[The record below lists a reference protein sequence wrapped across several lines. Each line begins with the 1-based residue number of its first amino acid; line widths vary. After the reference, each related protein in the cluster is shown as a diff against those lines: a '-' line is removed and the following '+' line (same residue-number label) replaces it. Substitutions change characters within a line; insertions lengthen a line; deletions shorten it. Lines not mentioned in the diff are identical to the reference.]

1 MIRNGNTCTALPIK
15 YPTTEQ
21 IFFTTIATVLVAS
34 RLLCSSAIAADSS
47 PDWQA
52 EWQRVMAA
60 AKKEGK
66 VVVSV
71 PPGAELRKALKEGF
85 EKRFGIEL
93 ELVTGR
99 GSAIVKKIADEHRA
113 GVQFFDLHTGGSG
126 SIIYGLAGVIDPVE
140 AQFILP
146 EVKDPKNWWG
156 GHLYVD
162 KGNQYAYSFL
172 AFVQE
177 AIWYNTELV
186 KPEEIRSY
194 DDLLYPKWK
203 GKIGY
208 SDPRAGGAGQGNWT
222 FLWKTRGEDFLKKL
236 VQQKLVVMREER
248 PLSELLVKG
257 SVAITIGLDI
267 DNFGAFVK
275 AGLPVK
281 PLPQLKN
288 GIYPV
293 TGSGTLA
300 VIKNQPHPNASR
312 VFINWF
318 LSREGQETYQKALGE
333 PTRRLDVEVP
343 KEPYAVRPA
352 RESMT
357 IEQYH
362 QLESHSEEKQES
374 ARKPAI
380 AAAQRL
386 LD

>member
-1 MIRNGNTCTALPIK
+1 MIQIGNSLKAMSSR
-15 YPTTEQ
+15 YPTRTQ
-21 IFFTTIATVLVAS
+21 ILFTTMATVLVAS
-34 RLLCSSAIAADSS
+34 RLSVVAADGSA
-47 PDWQA
+47 DWQSD
-52 EWQRVMAA
+52 WQRVMTA

-71 PPGAELRKALKEGF
+71 PPGAELRKALKENF
-85 EKRFGIEL
+85 ERRFGIEL

-113 GVQFFDLHTGGSG
+113 GVQFFDVHTGGSG
-126 SIIYGLAGVIDPVE
+126 PMIYGLAGIVEPVE
-140 AQFILP
+140 SQFILP
-146 EVKDPKNWWG
+146 EVKEPKHWWG

-162 KGNQYAYSFL
+162 KANRYAYSFL

-186 KPEEIRSY
+186 KHEEIRAY
-194 DDLLYPKWK
+194 DDLLNPKWK

-222 FLWKTRGEDFLKKL
+222 FLWRTKGEEFLKKL
-236 VQQKLVVMREER
+236 VHQNLVIMREER
-248 PLSELLVKG
+248 PLAELLVKG

-267 DNFGAFVK
+267 DNFGSFVR
-275 AGLPVK
+275 AGLPIK
-281 PLPQLKN
+281 PLPSLKD
-288 GIYPV
+288 GTYPV

-300 VIKNQPHPNASR
+300 VIKNPPHPNASKL
-312 VFINWF
+312 FINWL
-318 LSREGQETYQKALGE
+318 LSREGQEIYQKALGE
-333 PTRRLDVEVP
+333 PTRRLDVDSL

-352 RESMT
+352 REFMT
-357 IEQYH
+357 VDQYH

-374 ARKPAI
+374 IRKPAI

-386 LD
+386 LN

>member
-1 MIRNGNTCTALPIK
+1 MTS
-15 YPTTEQ
+15 TT
-21 IFFTTIATVLVAS
+21 TVLVA
-34 RLLCSSAIAADSS
+34 LLLVSTSVNAAES
-47 PDWQA
+47 PISDWQA

-85 EKRFGIEL
+85 ERRFGIEL

-113 GVQFFDLHTGGSG
+113 GVQFFDIHTGGSG

-140 AQFILP
+140 SQFILP

-162 KGNQYAYSFL
+162 KANRYAYSFL

-186 KPEEIRSY
+186 KPEEVRSY
-194 DDLLYPKWK
+194 DDLLHPKWK

-236 VQQKLVVMREER
+236 VQQKLVIMREER
-248 PLSELLVKG
+248 PLAELLVKG

-275 AGLPVK
+275 AGLPIK
-281 PLPQLKN
+281 PLPPLRN

-300 VIKNQPHPNASR
+300 VIKNQPHPNAGK
-312 VFINWF
+312 VFVNWF

-343 KEPYAVRPA
+343 REPYAVRPA

-362 QLESHSEEKQES
+362 ELESHSEEKQES
-374 ARKPAI
+374 VRKPAI

>member
-1 MIRNGNTCTALPIK
+1 MTSAIRVS
-15 YPTTEQ
+15 
-21 IFFTTIATVLVAS
+21 FVL
-34 RLLCSSAIAADSS
+34 LLLYSSANVADSS
-47 PDWQA
+47 ADGQA
-52 EWQRVMAA
+52 EWQRVTAA

-71 PPGAELRKALKEGF
+71 PPSAELRKALQENF
-85 EKRFGIEL
+85 EKHYGIEL

-113 GVQFFDLHTGGSG
+113 GMHYFDVHTGGSG
-126 SIIYGLAGVIDPVE
+126 SIIYGLAGIIDPVE

-146 EVKDPKNWWG
+146 EVRDPKNWWG

-162 KGNQYAYSFL
+162 KTHRYAYSFL

-177 AIWYNTELV
+177 AIWYNTDLM
-186 KPEEIRSY
+186 KPEEVRSY
-194 DDLLYPKWK
+194 DDLLDPKWK

-236 VQQKLVVMREER
+236 VQQKPVIMREER
-248 PLSELLVKG
+248 PLAELLVKG

-267 DNFGAFVK
+267 DNFGPFVK
-275 AGLPVK
+275 AGLPIK
-281 PLPQLKN
+281 PLPQLKD
-288 GIYPV
+288 GTYPV

-300 VIKNQPHPNASR
+300 VIKNPPHPNATKL
-312 VFINWF
+312 FINWL

-333 PTRRLDVEVP
+333 PTRRLDVAPP

-352 RESMT
+352 REFMT
-357 IEQYH
+357 VEQYH

-374 ARKPAI
+374 IRKPAI
-380 AAAQRL
+380 AAAKRL
-386 LD
+386 LE